1 MNFCRFARLLV
12 VKWRYYKRFGIAGVY
27 EMLSKMTFAEI
38 KSEYNNRREEERKKI
53 IDFLARQ
60 KDEEGRPLFYKADGK
75 SYDNRPYAG
84 GQGLSRYGSGRFK
97 TAYDLRNWK
106 WVATSCNGIYVL
118 ISLQAF
124 DIDPGD
130 TKNLHVLYDRLG
142 ICIGTGC
149 NEKTVVNGRTIST
162 MFLKMQNTDFE
173 LPLSESDLSE
183 LADYIKERCQN
194 HKMP

>member
-1 MNFCRFARLLV
+1 
-12 VKWRYYKRFGIAGVY
+12 
-27 EMLSKMTFAEI
+27 MLSKMTFAEI

-106 WVATSCNGIYVL
+106 WVQRAATVFMCLFRYRLLTLTREIRKICMYCMTGWVSV
-118 ISLQAF
+118 SEPAV
-124 DIDPGD
+124 
-130 TKNLHVLYDRLG
+130 TK
-142 ICIGTGC
+142 
-149 NEKTVVNGRTIST
+149 K
-162 MFLKMQNTDFE
+162 
-173 LPLSESDLSE
+173 PLSTG
-183 LADYIKERCQN
+183 ERFRQCF
-194 HKMP
+194 

>member
-1 MNFCRFARLLV
+1 
-12 VKWRYYKRFGIAGVY
+12 
-27 EMLSKMTFAEI
+27 MLSKMTFAEI

-84 GQGLSRYGSGRFK
+84 GQGLSRYGSGGFK

-106 WVATSCNGIYVL
+106 WVATSYNGIYVL

-173 LPLSESDLSE
+173 LPLSESDLRE
-183 LADYIKERCQN
+183 LVNYIKERCQS

>member
-1 MNFCRFARLLV
+1 MCRHET
-12 VKWRYYKRFGIAGVY
+12 K
-27 EMLSKMTFAEI
+27 
-38 KSEYNNRREEERKKI
+38 
-53 IDFLARQ
+53 
-60 KDEEGRPLFYKADGK
+60 PH
-75 SYDNRPYAG
+75 P
-84 GQGLSRYGSGRFK
+84 
-97 TAYDLRNWK
+97 
-106 WVATSCNGIYVL
+106 TSMEC

-173 LPLSESDLSE
+173 LPLSESDLRE
-183 LADYIKERCQN
+183 LVNYIKERCQS